1 MSATA
6 ETYIADA
13 ELEKQIA
20 ALKSAEDPAGQGR
33 ALALLTVLLSR
44 CSEDNF
50 STVAACIPTVTDL
63 ASRSEDQL
71 VQVGV
76 QLLCHVPP
84 FSILMFVQ
92 QLMHICWASLAALP
106 DLICSQDM
114 LAPIN

>member
-20 ALKSAEDPAGQGR
+20 ALRSADDSAGQGR

-50 STVAACIPTVTDL
+50 STVAACIPTVTEL
-63 ASRSEDQL
+63 ASTSEDQL

-76 QLLCHVPP
+76 HMHCLSPP
-84 FSILMFVQ
+84 FPMYEQ
-92 QLMHICWASLAALP
+92 QLQLMRFGIGWQHWQA
-106 DLICSQDM
+106 
-114 LAPIN
+114 